1 MFDNPYAFIRWI
13 SILSAVAFIIYRFQ
27 VLQIIF
33 DILTRRKT
41 KQEEDIQKKVD
52 ELLKKREKIG

>member
-13 SILSAVAFIIYRFQ
+13 VILSAVALLIYRFQ

-41 KQEEDIQKKVD
+41 KQEEDIQQKVD
-52 ELLKKREKIG
+52 NLLNKREKK